1 MLDTLHEYAST
12 WHLLFNAHKT
22 KVVVFNRCY
31 TGEKNRTIDK
41 QERDQL
47 KKKLAFTYNSNKKA
61 HGVMQYKT
69 YETPIAFRVSQ
80 GRKALATWIRRCNTW
95 MLDANVMITL
105 FKTGAMPALEYGVG
119 LWGVGFMCKHMT
131 TNAWKGTEKF
141 WLSVARYIL
150 HAPVT
155 TPIAAIT
162 GDLEWL
168 PFSIRAGYQAAQF
181 LARVSKLNDESLVR
195 KAMCVQRELVNGGKP
210 CWLGNFRTMLH
221 SLKDS
226 SIDSLSN
233 TWIHNGVD
241 SRFTTRTMRIKR
253 LRFDTV
259 SPIQTDATGAA
270 GQPREEMVGL
280 DRLVEEALVR
290 TEKLLWEKELAR
302 EVAKSGREEDGG
314 NKLRTYTLFKSHICR
329 EPYLSVLSDS
339 RKRALMF
346 KFRSGIAPLRIETGR
361 YEMVKNPDSS
371 KKSRVRRPVDERIC
385 FCCGTGVED
394 EFHFLCECPL
404 YADIRMD
411 LVSSCMYFN
420 STLESDSN
428 PGLTRINCDNPR
440 EFFRNIM
447 GTQDCTLIR
456 CLADYIWSA
465 FKVRETQLQALNV

>member
-1 MLDTLHEYAST
+1 
-12 WHLLFNAHKT
+12 
-22 KVVVFNRCY
+22 
-31 TGEKNRTIDK
+31 
-41 QERDQL
+41 
-47 KKKLAFTYNSNKKA
+47 
-61 HGVMQYKT
+61 
-69 YETPIAFRVSQ
+69 
-80 GRKALATWIRRCNTW
+80 
-95 MLDANVMITL
+95 
-105 FKTGAMPALEYGVG
+105 
-119 LWGVGFMCKHMT
+119 
-131 TNAWKGTEKF
+131 
-141 WLSVARYIL
+141 
-150 HAPVT
+150 
-155 TPIAAIT
+155 
-162 GDLEWL
+162 
-168 PFSIRAGYQAAQF
+168 
-181 LARVSKLNDESLVR
+181 
-195 KAMCVQRELVNGGKP
+195 MCVQRELVNGGKP

-226 SIDSLSN
+226 SIDSLWN

-314 NKLRTYTLFKSHICR
+314 NKLRTYALFKSHICR

-404 YADIRMD
+404 YANIRMD

-420 STLESDSN
+420 STLDSN
-428 PGLTRINCDNPR
+428 PGPTRINCDNPR